1 MGRRTLTDVI
11 VETRFAPGSGGPVAY
26 RLDGRGDRRL
36 IVVPDRADPYGSPG
50 AAAYDAFVAALAERG
65 WTVLTLLD
73 GKGPGAASASEAGTD
88 ARITAVRAVAEAS
101 GASRA
106 TVLGVGEGAIP
117 AALSVAAGP
126 EWASRLVLYGRFAGE
141 ASRADWSPAP
151 PARERANVPALRVK
165 PEDREKVA
173 AELREARDSVQLARD
188 VWNRWRAARGAAS
201 QVPAVPGATGGPLA
215 SLAELIPREGPFAG
229 LGELVTRPE
238 RWEGGL
244 EELIRQVSA
253 LEGTD
258 EGSGEDLLSRIA
270 VPTVVADTS
279 GSEAETAGFEI
290 AARIPGAR
298 HLDLRGEPELPWTE
312 TGASG
317 PLLALLEEETGVAA
331 PRSAPSADR
340 ILATLLFTDIVAST
354 ERLTELGDA
363 AWGELLQRHHAVV
376 RGALSRFGG
385 EEIDNAGDGFLA
397 SFPSPAPA
405 IRCALAAIGE
415 LATIGLAIR
424 CGLHTGECERIG
436 GKLGGIAV
444 HIGARIAGQ
453 AGAGEVLVSATVRD
467 LVAGSG
473 IGFAARGTAELKGLP
488 GTWPLYRVTGAE
500 QAPKGGDA

>member
-1 MGRRTLTDVI
+1 MGRRTLNDVI
-11 VETRFAPGSGGPVAY
+11 VETRFAPGPGGPLAY
-26 RLDGRGDRRL
+26 RRDGRGGRWL
-36 IVVPDRADPYGSPG
+36 IVVPDRTDPYGPPG
-50 AAAYDAFVAALAERG
+50 AAAYGSFVAALAERG

-73 GKGPGAASASEAGTD
+73 GKGPGAGSGDEAGTD
-88 ARITAVRAVAEAS
+88 ARITAIRAVAEAC

-106 TVLGVGEGAIP
+106 TVLGVGEGAVP
-117 AALSVAAGP
+117 AALSVAAAP
-126 EWASRLVLYGRFAGE
+126 EWASRLVLYGRFGGE
-141 ASRADWSPAP
+141 AARADWAPAP
-151 PARERANVPALRVK
+151 AAGEQASVPVLRVK
-165 PEDREKVA
+165 PADREKVA
-173 AELREARDSVQLARD
+173 AELREARDSLQLARD
-188 VWNRWRAARGAAS
+188 LWSRWRAGRGGAS
-201 QVPAVPGATGGPLA
+201 QLPAVTDAADGGLA
-215 SLAELIPREGPFAG
+215 SLADLIPREGRFAG
-229 LGELVTRPE
+229 LGELVRRPE

-253 LEGTD
+253 IEGAGEGT
-258 EGSGEDLLSRIA
+258 GDLLSRIA
-270 VPTVVADTS
+270 VPTVVADMS
-279 GSEAETAGFEI
+279 GGAADAAGFEI

-312 TGASG
+312 AG
-317 PLLALLEEETGVAA
+317 PRGPILALLDEGAGAAA
-331 PRSAPSADR
+331 PPSAPSAAR

-363 AWGELLQRHHAVV
+363 AWAELLQRHHAVV

-397 SFPSPAPA
+397 SFPTPAPA

-444 HIGARIAGQ
+444 HIGARIAGR
-453 AGAGEVLVSATVRD
+453 AGAGEVLVSGTVHD

-473 IGFAARGTAELKGLP
+473 IGFAALGTSELKGLP
-488 GTWPLYRVTGAE
+488 GSWPIFRVTGVE
-500 QAPKGGDA
+500 GEDA